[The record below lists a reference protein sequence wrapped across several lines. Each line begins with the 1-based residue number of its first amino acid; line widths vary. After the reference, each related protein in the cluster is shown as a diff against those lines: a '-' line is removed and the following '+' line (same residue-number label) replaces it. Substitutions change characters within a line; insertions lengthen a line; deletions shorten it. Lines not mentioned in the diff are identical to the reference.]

1 MFLIATRE
9 KKEVMVIDPSGNTY
23 YNWLFCITLPVMYNW
38 TMIIARFLCIFVDLI
53 VLLISK
59 LTDLTVWLRAL
70 QDIPLFS
77 TTGYKEALHYFQ
89 CVFLGSGV
97 GALVPNISG
106 NPVPA
111 WGRVLLN
118 IWLFNHFIRTL
129 GETFFFGLQVKKIKC
144 HKE

>member
-1 MFLIATRE
+1 MFLITARE

-89 CVFLGSGV
+89 RVFLESGV

-106 NPVPA
+106 NPVPG

-118 IWLFNHFIRTL
+118 I
-129 GETFFFGLQVKKIKC
+129 
-144 HKE
+144 